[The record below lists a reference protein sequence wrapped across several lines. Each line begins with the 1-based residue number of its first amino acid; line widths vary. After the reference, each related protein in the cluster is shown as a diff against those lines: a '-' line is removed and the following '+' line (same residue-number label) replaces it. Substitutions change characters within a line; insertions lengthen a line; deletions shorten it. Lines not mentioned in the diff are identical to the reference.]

1 MPLPRQEV
9 EMDRWQVGVNADSAP
24 PAWPLQGQRMRTEKT
39 SPAFVLSFV
48 PLALGSTQPVS
59 PFPAHIS

>member
-1 MPLPRQEV
+1 
-9 EMDRWQVGVNADSAP
+9 MDRWQVGVNADSAP

-48 PLALGSTQPVS
+48 PLTLGSTQPVS